1 LHELRVNSNF
11 SRWLS
16 FLGSNN
22 AERKFSWSTSVER
35 KLALVKQREKKVGL
49 VKQREKKV
57 GLGALVHPAK
67 LQSVNGVKTRAR
79 ADLPFRLSLPPLHL
93 RWLQASCFLPFIGI
107 LRCTF
112 IFSIF
117 IKVFYKAG
125 GTFKKLSVMEVL
137 LNRLN

>member
-1 LHELRVNSNF
+1 LYEFRVNSNF

-67 LQSVNGVKTRAR
+67 LQSVNGVKTRAH
-79 ADLPFRLSLPPLHL
+79 ALTYLLGFLYLLFTFVGFRLLVFCHL
-93 RWLQASCFLPFIGI
+93 LGF
-107 LRCTF
+107 
-112 IFSIF
+112 
-117 IKVFYKAG
+117 
-125 GTFKKLSVMEVL
+125 
-137 LNRLN
+137 